1 MATYPMPYPR
11 SRSAPVLLL
20 VSLLAAAPAGAQETS
35 SGNPPA
41 ADAQAA
47 PAPAPPCSTPEHRR
61 FDFWEGT
68 WEVRNRAQ
76 PDRRPATNRLT
87 LVEGGCVLREEYA
100 SGPYSGRSLSFYDAR
115 DGVWRQTWID
125 NQGQPLHLEGGWR
138 DGAMVMEQRREGTID
153 RITWTPLEDGNV
165 TQVWTRSEDGGESWT
180 TVFDGLY
187 VPAGG

>member
-1 MATYPMPYPR
+1 MSAFSRR
-11 SRSAPVLLL
+11 SPAL
-20 VSLLAAAPAGAQETS
+20 SLLSIVLFVAAFAAAAQETAPTS
-35 SGNPPA
+35 PTPE
-41 ADAQAA
+41 AQ
-47 PAPAPPCSTPEHRR
+47 PCSSPEHRR

-76 PDRRPATNRLT
+76 PDRPPATNRLT
-87 LVEGGCVLREEYA
+87 LTEDGCVLREEYTA
-100 SGPYSGRSLSFYDAR
+100 GVYTGTSLSFYDAR